1 VALFAQGRGRGAIGP
16 QGHPFDPSETDA
28 PPVVTHHQIQI
39 GGQTLSYTATAGRML
54 VSDPAGKPEAHIFF
68 VAYTLDGEKQPNR
81 RPLAFIYNGGP
92 GEPAIWVHMG
102 GFGPRRIVLNPDGSL
117 PAPPYSLVDNQET
130 WLQFTDEVF
139 IDPDGTGYS
148 RAVNAAALRATSGVG
163 GDLQSLGEFIR
174 LYLTKYDRYSSPLFL
189 AGESYGT
196 FRSAGLA
203 GYLTQR
209 GIALNG
215 VVLLSSVI
223 DMHTLAESPDNDQ
236 PNVLFLPTYTA
247 TAWEHKRLPPDLQ
260 KETIEQVV
268 KQSEDWATTG
278 YTIALEKGDA
288 LQGAERQ
295 TAIDQLARFTGLDKK
310 LLDDYD
316 LRISSGLFDSS
327 LLLDQKQSIGRLDGS
342 ETGFNRIPGVQRNDF
357 DPSWVQRPVYT
368 EMFTQ
373 YVRDE
378 LGYKTDDVYG
388 GGIDGWQYD
397 VSDNMSTLLES
408 AFAKNPYM
416 KLLLATGYYDF
427 ACPFYEAE
435 YSMHHLFLPPAVQK
449 NITVTHYETGHML
462 YQKDSARIKLM
473 HDVRALVTSASGAA
487 R

>member
-1 VALFAQGRGRGAIGP
+1 VSPPESCPLPAPSRPRRAARSQSPRPAAPPPPAPPRRSPPAAPAPTRRSARQCPRPRWRSLRAPLSNTTRHHCAHTSRGAIMPADLLKETHRMPSRASGRVVRRCATPLLVLLFGCVALFAQGRGRGAIGP

-268 KQSEDWATTG
+268 KQSED
-278 YTIALEKGDA
+278 
-288 LQGAERQ
+288 
-295 TAIDQLARFTGLDKK
+295 
-310 LLDDYD
+310 
-316 LRISSGLFDSS
+316 
-327 LLLDQKQSIGRLDGS
+327 
-342 ETGFNRIPGVQRNDF
+342 
-357 DPSWVQRPVYT
+357 
-368 EMFTQ
+368 
-373 YVRDE
+373 
-378 LGYKTDDVYG
+378 
-388 GGIDGWQYD
+388 
-397 VSDNMSTLLES
+397 
-408 AFAKNPYM
+408 
-416 KLLLATGYYDF
+416 
-427 ACPFYEAE
+427 
-435 YSMHHLFLPPAVQK
+435 
-449 NITVTHYETGHML
+449 
-462 YQKDSARIKLM
+462 
-473 HDVRALVTSASGAA
+473 
-487 R
+487 